1 MGAAFFLDRRAIFQ
15 EERAPCAGPSGSRLE
30 RTPRRVENLDSLA
43 ANLLSP
49 IILAFVLG
57 AIASLVRSDL
67 RLPEPLYNGLSIYLL
82 LAIGLKGGVE
92 LSQTPLGVFV
102 GPAFLTLGLGL
113 VTPLTAYYVLRKM
126 GRFARVDAAAI
137 AAHYGSVS
145 AVTFIVAIAFG
156 AATGRPAEGFMPAL
170 VAILEVPA
178 IVVALM
184 IAFVR
189 DERAGSWREAL
200 HEVLAG
206 RSVVLLVGGLLI
218 GWAVGP
224 AGFEPVAPFFVS
236 GFQGAL
242 VLFLLEMGIVAARRL
257 RDLRAVGAFLVGF
270 GVLLPIAHGALAVW
284 TGGLVGLSVSGSAVL
299 GAMVS
304 SASYIAA
311 PAAVRIAL
319 PEANPTYYLTASL
332 GVTFPFNVTLGIPL
346 YYAFAGWLAA

>member
-1 MGAAFFLDRRAIFQ
+1 MEQLG
-15 EERAPCAGPSGSRLE
+15 
-30 RTPRRVENLDSLA
+30 SLA

-57 AIASLVRSDL
+57 VIASLVRSDL
-67 RLPEPLYNGLSIYLL
+67 RLPDSLYNALSIYLL
-82 LAIGLKGGVE
+82 LAIGLKGGVQ
-92 LSQTPLGVFV
+92 LSRTPLAEFIA
-102 GPAFLTLGLGL
+102 PAGMTLFLGIL
-113 VTPLTAYYVLRKM
+113 TPITAYNVLRRV
-126 GRFARVDAAAI
+126 GRLDRVNSSAI

-145 AVTFIVAIAFG
+145 AVTFIVATTFASTSG
-156 AATGRPAEGFMPAL
+156 YEPEGFMPAL

-184 IAFVR
+184 IAFTR
-189 DERAGSWREAL
+189 DKRAGSWQDAL

-206 RSVVLLVGGLLI
+206 RSVVLLVGGLVI
-218 GWAVGP
+218 GLLVGP
-224 AGFEPVAPFFVS
+224 EGFAPVEPFFVS

-242 VLFLLEMGIVAARRL
+242 TLFLLEMGIVAAKRL
-257 RDLRAVGAFLVGF
+257 RDLRDVGPFLVGF
-270 GVLLPIAHGALAVW
+270 GIVIPIIHGVLAVW
-284 TGGLVGLSVSGSAVL
+284 LGGISGLSISGSAVL

-332 GVTFPFNVTLGIPL
+332 GITFPFNIIFGIPL
-346 YYAFAGWLAA
+346 YFACAEWLIT

>member
-1 MGAAFFLDRRAIFQ
+1 MQ
-15 EERAPCAGPSGSRLE
+15 
-30 RTPRRVENLDSLA
+30 NLDMLA

-57 AIASLVRSDL
+57 VVASLVRSDL
-67 RLPEPLYNGLSIYLL
+67 RLPGPLYHGLSIYLL

-92 LSQTPLGVFV
+92 LNRTPLADFL
-102 GPAFLTLGLGL
+102 GPALLTLGLGL
-113 VTPLTAYYVLRKM
+113 LTPVVAYNVLRRL
-126 GRFARVDAAAI
+126 GRFDRVNASAI

-145 AVTFIVAIAFG
+145 AVTFIVATTFG
-156 AATGRPAEGFMPAL
+156 TVAGREPEGFMPAL

-184 IAFVR
+184 IAFLR
-189 DERAGSWREAL
+189 EERAGSWRDAL

-218 GWAVGP
+218 GLAAGP
-224 AGFEPVAPFFVS
+224 DGFAPVAPFFVS

-242 VLFLLEMGIVAARRL
+242 ALFLLEMGIVAARRL
-257 RDLRAVGAFLVGF
+257 KDLREVGAFLVGF
-270 GVLLPIAHGALAVW
+270 GVLLPILHGVLAVW
-284 TGGLVGLSVSGSAVL
+284 LGGLAGLSVAGSAVL

-319 PEANPTYYLTASL
+319 PEANPTFYLTASL
-332 GVTFPFNVTLGIPL
+332 GITFPFNVTLGIPL
-346 YYAFAGWLAA
+346 YYAVAEWLRL